1 MLSKKIWN
9 VKLKDRNR
17 YPGKHKLKE
26 SCDDNLISENIKF
39 MINIYIYN
47 KN

>member
-26 SCDDNLISENIKF
+26 SCDDNFNIWKYK
-39 MINIYIYN
+39 IHDKYIHL
-47 KN
+47 